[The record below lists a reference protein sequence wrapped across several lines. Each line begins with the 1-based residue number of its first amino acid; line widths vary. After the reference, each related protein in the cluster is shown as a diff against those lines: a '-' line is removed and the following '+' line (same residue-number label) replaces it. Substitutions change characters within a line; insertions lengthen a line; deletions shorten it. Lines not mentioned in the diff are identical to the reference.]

1 MWSQSEASSMWS
13 QQLLVLLP
21 KLKGRAL
28 EVAARSM
35 RTTASPRTLRESMEQ
50 LDAVGFTSADVLALA
65 RKRPTALTVLATRS
79 PASMLGMLREQLGV
93 ADPGALLRA
102 QPTLVTLDAP
112 RVIAAAAFIQRY
124 VGGPDKV
131 GPFVAANPQ
140 ALLWRDDRKS
150 VVAEHLRL
158 LGVPDRAIR
167 SASDAFPQ
175 LSLLTSASN
184 VDRLWTFLHDE
195 LRLSPAALGKLV
207 ASYPQ
212 LLGLSLEA
220 NVRPKV
226 SYLAEELGIDV
237 AKALIRHPQL
247 LGLALE
253 TNLRVTVEYLRETG
267 VDVRKAV
274 ERHPQALSLSLTHS
288 IMPSIEYLRSL
299 GIERVGRLLTAQPTI
314 LSLSLAANLEPKVA
328 LDDA

>member
-1 MWSQSEASSMWS
+1 
-13 QQLLVLLP
+13 
-21 KLKGRAL
+21 
-28 EVAARSM
+28 
-35 RTTASPRTLRESMEQ
+35 
-50 LDAVGFTSADVLALA
+50 
-65 RKRPTALTVLATRS
+65 
-79 PASMLGMLREQLGV
+79 
-93 ADPGALLRA
+93 
-102 QPTLVTLDAP
+102 
-112 RVIAAAAFIQRY
+112 
-124 VGGPDKV
+124 
-131 GPFVAANPQ
+131 
-140 ALLWRDDRKS
+140 
-150 VVAEHLRL
+150 
-158 LGVPDRAIR
+158 
-167 SASDAFPQ
+167 
-175 LSLLTSASN
+175 
-184 VDRLWTFLHDE
+184 
-195 LRLSPAALGKLV
+195 
-207 ASYPQ
+207 
-212 LLGLSLEA
+212 
-220 NVRPKV
+220 V